1 MDKKVKELFKVEP
14 QERYYEMVVVLK
26 PFLPDKVRMEADEK
40 IEKIIE
46 ERGGSVKTKAIWGKR
61 FLAYP
66 IKGHKEGYYIL
77 YYFKLRADKAKEVEK
92 HLNRH
97 PEILRF
103 LIIKLKELDLKKIK
117 IKAKKAV
124 IKE

>member
-1 MDKKVKELFKVEP
+1 MDKKIKELFTPTVE
-14 QERYYEMVVVLK
+14 ERFYEMVVVFK
-26 PFLPDKVRMEADEK
+26 PFLPDKVRTEADAK
-40 IEKIIE
+40 VEKIIE
-46 ERGGSVKTKAIWGKR
+46 DAGGSVKSKAIWGKR

-77 YYFKLRADKAKEVEK
+77 YYFKLKADKVDEVK
-92 HLNRH
+92 KYLNRH

-103 LIIKLKELDLKKIK
+103 LIIKLKELDINKIK

>member
-1 MDKKVKELFKVEP
+1 MDKKIQKLFEQEP
-14 QERYYEMVVVLK
+14 EERYYEMVVVLK
-26 PFLPDKVRMEADEK
+26 PFLPDTVRVQADEK

-46 ERGGSVKTKAIWGKR
+46 DAGGKVKSKAIWGKR

-77 YYFKLRADKAKEVEK
+77 YYFQLKSDKSKEVEK
-92 HLNRH
+92 YLNRH

-103 LIIKLKELDLKKIK
+103 MIIKLKEFDLAKVK